1 MGFNNNHFTCV
12 IGIPLDTDQKS
23 HAKCFA
29 CIKAQVYTVFV
40 EIHLKLNQ
48 TCTDSNVFMDTYT
61 ASMSEP
67 L

>member
-1 MGFNNNHFTCV
+1 MQFNFHVIVKLLINNNEMDFNNNHFTCV

-48 TCTDSNVFMDTYT
+48 T
-61 ASMSEP
+61 
-67 L
+67 